1 MALRALQLSSGK
13 GLEPWHAA
21 GSPGPE
27 IWSARLGLLHA
38 PHDFLVCIAENL
50 FSEREHELQLDGA
63 GSKPGSSAL
72 GIASPLELAT
82 WPSSMCGKPR
92 SGSWPA
98 PHGSDCVQQ
107 VGNKHGVCVAA
118 RARTVKG
125 TRQ

>member
-1 MALRALQLSSGK
+1 MLLAAPARRSG
-13 GLEPWHAA
+13 
-21 GSPGPE
+21 
-27 IWSARLGLLHA
+27 ARGQLLHA

-63 GSKPGSSAL
+63 GSKPGFPSV

-82 WPSSMCGKPR
+82 WPSSVCGSRGQAAGLRPWVR
-92 SGSWPA
+92 L
-98 PHGSDCVQQ
+98 QQ
-107 VGNKHGVCVAA
+107 AGGQHGVCVAA

>member
-38 PHDFLVCIAENL
+38 PHDFLVCVAENL

-63 GSKPGSSAL
+63 GSEPGSSAV
-72 GIASPLELAT
+72 GIASPLESAT
-82 WPSSMCGKPR
+82 WPSSVFGKPK

-98 PHGSDCVQQ
+98 PRGSDCVQQ